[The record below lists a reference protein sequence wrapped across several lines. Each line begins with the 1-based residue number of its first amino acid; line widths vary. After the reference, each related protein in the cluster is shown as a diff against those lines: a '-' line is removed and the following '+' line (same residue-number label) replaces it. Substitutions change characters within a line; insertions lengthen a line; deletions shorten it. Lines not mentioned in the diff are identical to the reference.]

1 MSASHPCDARTRIH
15 PLFTADSKKSWSF
28 CSKTARRLLLSSEAT
43 RHCAAMQDF
52 YGLGKQT
59 RQKLR
64 DQLVANVRG
73 EE

>member
-1 MSASHPCDARTRIH
+1 MSASHRTFIRSSR
-15 PLFTADSKKSWSF
+15 LTQKNRGRFASKM
-28 CSKTARRLLLSSEAT
+28 ARRLTSLAT
-43 RHCAAMQDF
+43 RHCAAMRGF
-52 YGLGKQT
+52 FGLGKQS